1 MDTGGITMGRR
12 ILALLGAVTAMSA
25 VALPAAQAATTANT
39 TTTFTLTGGSLSVTA
54 PASVNLGSGAAG
66 SAFTG
71 ALGTVT
77 VSDLRGGLLS
87 SWTTAAS
94 TGDFTTGAATANETI
109 AKAQVSYWS
118 GAATASS
125 GIGTFLP
132 GQLTGLLKVI
142 LSAAQTAFSATVTV
156 GNNSASWNP
165 TIVVDASSAVAGTYS
180 GTITHSVV

>member
-25 VALPAAQAATTANT
+25 VALPAAQAAST

-77 VSDLRGGLLS
+77 VGDLRGGLLS
-87 SWTTAAS
+87 SWTTTAS
-94 TGDFTTGAATANETI
+94 TSDFTTGAATANETI

-118 GAATASS
+118 GVATASS

-132 GQLTGLLKVI
+132 GQLTGLLKVV
-142 LSAAQTAFSATVTV
+142 LGAAQTAFSATVTV
-156 GNNSASWNP
+156 GNNSTSWNP
-165 TIVVDASSAVAGTYS
+165 TIVVDATNAVTGTYS
-180 GTITHSVV
+180 GTITHSVA